1 MQKGK
6 AIKKLTFKSE
16 DLYKIQLEY
25 TQITESLE
33 SKQKEHDELSL
44 KIKEVEE
51 LSCYL
56 LNSFFQFC
64 DVSQLNESAF

>member
-1 MQKGK
+1 MRLQAGENSKMALEKMQMEIESLQSEAENLRDQVEMQKGK

-33 SKQKEHDELSL
+33 L
-44 KIKEVEE
+44 K
-51 LSCYL
+51 
-56 LNSFFQFC
+56 
-64 DVSQLNESAF
+64 